1 MIRKISHI
9 FIVAILLISTT
20 GVTLSMHYSGN
31 KLYSVSIFGE
41 ANSCCEVPC
50 DCCND
55 VSDQYKLDTDYLLS
69 DNETLQIKITDF
81 AIDLYFSKTV
91 DQLLSLYKQYSQ
103 YNYPIILPYEEINKF
118 TLHQSFLC

>member
-1 MIRKISHI
+1 
-9 FIVAILLISTT
+9 
-20 GVTLSMHYSGN
+20 MHYSGN